1 MVTSELKRVLYMSEH
16 PPSGAGGAPL
26 IVHKLMRNYDMTRLD
41 VLCDARQYRV
51 EPSVRWSFL
60 PCRHTTIRNAE
71 GRTELRPRRIFNP
84 LGDNVNVLRIG
95 PIVRAGKRI
104 VTERDIELLFT
115 VPWRCEFALAAYRL
129 SQATGLPLYVFETDD
144 WEAMNPHAIP
154 GMLVRRHHAD
164 VLRHASKLWLISP
177 AMVERYREKFGV
189 EGRFLHHYVDAD
201 LYARA
206 ARERERLSDIGT
218 VRIVYTGAINSMFF
232 DTMRELCAL
241 INQGIQTDGR
251 RVALDIYGG
260 GCPQEFLGQHV
271 HYRGFVASPEIPAI
285 LAGADVALIGVTFST
300 EPSIVELV
308 RTSIYTK
315 TIDYLAADRPVLI
328 VAPRYAAEVHY
339 FRDVATIV
347 DTLDRR
353 QITDAIAAL
362 AREDH
367 AVREQRRRG
376 LEFVRTHHS
385 APTMADVFLGHFRS

>member
-1 MVTSELKRVLYMSEH
+1 MVSLELKRLLYMCEH
-16 PPSGAGGAPL
+16 PPSDLGGAPL
-26 IVHKLMRNYDMTRLD
+26 IVHKLLRNYDMRRLD
-41 VLCDARQYRV
+41 VLCDARQYEIGQSMRR
-51 EPSVRWSFL
+51 SLL

-71 GRTELRPRRIFNP
+71 GRTELRPRRVFIA
-84 LGDNVNVLRIG
+84 LGDSLNVLRIG

-104 VTERDIELLFT
+104 VTERRIEMLFT

-129 SQATGLPLYVFETDD
+129 SQATGIPLYVFETDD
-144 WEAMNPHAIP
+144 WEAMNPHLAP
-154 GMLVRRHHAD
+154 GILVRRHHAD
-164 VLRHASKLWLISP
+164 VLRHASKLWLTSP

-201 LYARA
+201 VYARA

-251 RVALDIYGG
+251 SVALDIYSGR
-260 GCPQEFLGQHV
+260 CPQEFLGQHV
-271 HYRGFVASPEIPAI
+271 HYRGFVASHEIPAI
-285 LAGADVALIGVTFST
+285 LATADITLVGVTFST
-300 EPSIVELV
+300 DPAIVELV
-308 RTSIYTK
+308 STSLYTK

-328 VAPRYAAEVHY
+328 VAPRYSAQVDY
-339 FRDVATIV
+339 FRDVATV
-347 DTLDRR
+347 VETLDLQR
-353 QITDAIAAL
+353 ITDAIAAL

-367 AVREQRRRG
+367 ATKEQRRRG

-385 APTMADVFLGHFRS
+385 LATMANAFLRHFRS

>member
-1 MVTSELKRVLYMSEH
+1 MVSLELKRVLYISEH
-16 PPSGAGGAPL
+16 PPSDAGGAPL
-26 IVHKLMRNYDMTRLD
+26 IMHKLLRNYDMQRLD
-41 VLCDARQYRV
+41 VLCDARQYGLQQ
-51 EPSVRWSFL
+51 SVRRSCL

-71 GRTELRPRRIFNP
+71 GRTELRPRRIFNA
-84 LGDNVNVLRIG
+84 LGDSVNVLRIG
-95 PIVRAGKRI
+95 SIVRAGKRI
-104 VTERDIELLFT
+104 VTERGVELLFT

-129 SQATGLPLYVFETDD
+129 SRATGLPLYVFETDD
-144 WEAMNPHAIP
+144 WEAMNPHSIP
-154 GMLVRRHHAD
+154 GVLVRRHHAD
-164 VLRHASKLWLISP
+164 LLRHASNLWLISP

-201 LYARA
+201 AYARA
-206 ARERERLSDIGT
+206 ARDRERLSDVGT

-241 INQGIQTDGR
+241 INHGIQTDGR
-251 RVALDIYGG
+251 SVTLDIYGG

-271 HYRGFVASPEIPAI
+271 HYRGFVASHEIPAI

-300 EPSIVELV
+300 EPSIIELV

-328 VAPRYAAEVHY
+328 VAPRYAAEVDY

-347 DTLDRR
+347 DTLDRQR
-353 QITDAIAAL
+353 ITDAIAAL

-385 APTMADVFLGHFRS
+385 ASTMADAFLRHFRS

>member
-1 MVTSELKRVLYMSEH
+1 MVTLELKRVLYMSEH

-26 IVHKLMRNYDMTRLD
+26 IVHKLMRNYDMRRLD

-51 EPSVRWSFL
+51 EPSVRRSFL

-71 GRTELRPRRIFNP
+71 GRTELRPRRVFNA
-84 LGDNVNVLRIG
+84 LGDNVNVLRVE
-95 PIVRAGKRI
+95 PIVSAGKRI

-144 WEAMNPHAIP
+144 WEAMNPHSIP

-206 ARERERLSDIGT
+206 AREHERLSDVST
-218 VRIVYTGAINSMFF
+218 VRIVYTGAINRMFF

-251 RVALDIYGG
+251 SVALDIYGG

-271 HYRGFVASPEIPAI
+271 HYRGFVASHEIPAI
-285 LAGADVALIGVTFST
+285 LAGGDVALIGVTFST

-328 VAPRYAAEVHY
+328 VAPRYAAEVDY

-347 DTLDRR
+347 DTLDRQR
-353 QITDAIAAL
+353 ITDAIAAL

-367 AVREQRRRG
+367 AMREQRRRG

-385 APTMADVFLGHFRS
+385 ARTMADVFLRHFRS